1 MGQIKKLLQD
11 AIERGYAY
19 STDND
24 LPEWRSPVSQQ
35 HAEHYDL
42 LRRERNAAWHE
53 DMPDLS
59 GQALAEVEAEWREVD
74 QRDEADNMPLWIQLE
89 LDLWENRMGL
99 GGDCNL

>member
-19 STDND
+19 STDNG
-24 LPEWRSPVSQQ
+24 LPEWRNPVSPQ
-35 HAEHYDL
+35 HADL

-59 GQALAEVEAEWREVD
+59 GQALAEVEAEWREAD
-74 QRDEADNMPLWIQLE
+74 QRDEADNLPLWIQLE
-89 LDLWENRMGL
+89 LDLWENKHGY
-99 GGDCNL
+99 GGECAL